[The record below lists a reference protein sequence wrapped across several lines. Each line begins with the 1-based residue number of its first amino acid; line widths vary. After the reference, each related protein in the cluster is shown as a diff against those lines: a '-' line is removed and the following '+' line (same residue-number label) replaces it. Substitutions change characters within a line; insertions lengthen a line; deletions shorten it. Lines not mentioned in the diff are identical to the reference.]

1 LWNDRRSPDAEP
13 SAAQRIDSH
22 RRPNIAGLRAV
33 SSALLMRSAG
43 GLLKRAIAAGEIRAD
58 VGPEDL
64 VRTLAGMCY
73 THDQCGWQK
82 RVLRLIDIF
91 MRRRRAKSR
100 TDKNQKSS
108 RSFSSL
114 NASLMSRTE
123 SPRASISIAKS
134 SSHCV

>member
-1 LWNDRRSPDAEP
+1 
-13 SAAQRIDSH
+13 
-22 RRPNIAGLRAV
+22 
-33 SSALLMRSAG
+33 MRSAG

-73 THDQCGWQK
+73 TRDQCGWQK

-100 TDKNQKSS
+100 TDKNQESS